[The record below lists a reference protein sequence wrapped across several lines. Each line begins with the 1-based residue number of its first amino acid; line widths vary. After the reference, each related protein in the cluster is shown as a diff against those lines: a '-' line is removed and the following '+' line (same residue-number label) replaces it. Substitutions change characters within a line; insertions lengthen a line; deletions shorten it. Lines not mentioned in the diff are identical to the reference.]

1 MADTNNIFLIGMMG
15 SGKSSVAKELAK
27 KLNMKSCD
35 IDDDIESLTELTIT
49 EIFSKYGEKRFRE
62 MESIYFI
69 EKSKQN
75 GTIFSTGGGI
85 ILNDKCREILINNGL
100 TFFLDAPVNI
110 LAERLKKLSNRP
122 LLIKKNKKVPISK
135 YYNDRIDHYRNC
147 SNHIIQTENS
157 NPKSIADKIIEYYNG

>member
-1 MADTNNIFLIGMMG
+1 MG
-15 SGKSSVAKELAK
+15 SWKSSVAKELAK

-49 EIFSKYGEKRFRE
+49 DIFSKYGEKRFRE

-75 GTIFSTGGGI
+75 RMIFSTGGGI
-85 ILNDKCREILINNGL
+85 ILNKKCREILINNGL
-100 TFFLDAPVNI
+100 TFFLDAPINV
-110 LAERLKKLSNRP
+110 LAERIKKSSNRP
-122 LLIKKNKKVPISK
+122 LLKDKNKKVALSK
-135 YYNDRIDHYRNC
+135 YYNDRIVHYTNC

-157 NPKSIADKIIEYYNG
+157 NPKSIADKIIKHYNG